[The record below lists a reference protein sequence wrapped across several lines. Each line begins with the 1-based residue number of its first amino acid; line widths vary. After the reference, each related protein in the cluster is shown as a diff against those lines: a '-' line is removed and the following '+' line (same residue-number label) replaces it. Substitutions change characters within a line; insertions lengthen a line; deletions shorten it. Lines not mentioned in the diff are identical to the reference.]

1 MTTLQC
7 TNCSYSTTFQ
17 KLYDK
22 HLLRHRFCEFTGC
35 NYHTMNSGHF
45 VEHLK
50 KHTKEKPYSCTVCDL
65 KFSQNSSLTQHL
77 KTHND
82 EKIFP
87 CTFENCDKTFSR
99 NEHLKTHLKIHL
111 GIKDLVCDFKDCD
124 FSTGDSST
132 LVKHKRTHTGEKPYH
147 CDQCDY
153 KCTVSCSLI
162 THLRTHSGEKP
173 FTCTW
178 ENCTSKFST
187 GGALKYHIDSYH
199 NKIKTHSCDFENCT
213 YTCNG
218 SGSLQSHLK
227 THSDDTPFHCT
238 ICNYQTKYNSSLTLH
253 MRGHNDSKPFP
264 CDKCDYKARQS
275 QHLSKHNVLHHTSD
289 GRMRMKVEE
298 KRIIKLLEDN
308 CIDFVSE
315 HFIDFTC
322 IGNDKTSSRCNIDF
336 LVQVKDNADKLKG
349 FVFLEVDENQHKYN
363 SYTIACENRRMMEV
377 FRTLVLE
384 GNTLPIV
391 FIRYNPNSFS
401 RNDKRV
407 KLIKEKREERLLHV
421 LKNWDFLQDNGIFYM
436 YYDTI
441 DEEPSILEDPE
452 YEESVKQLYIGCI

>member
-7 TNCSYSTTFQ
+7 TNCSYSTTS
-17 KLYDK
+17 KILHDK

-77 KTHND
+77 KIHNND
-82 EKIFP
+82 RNFQ
-87 CTFENCDKTFSR
+87 CTFEKCDKTFSR

-111 GIKDLVCDFKDCD
+111 GIKDLICYFQDCD

-132 LVKHKRTHTGEKPYH
+132 LVKHKRTH
-147 CDQCDY
+147 
-153 KCTVSCSLI
+153 
-162 THLRTHSGEKP
+162 SGEKP
-173 FTCTW
+173 FHCDQCEHKCT
-178 ENCTSKFST
+178 TS
-187 GGALKYHIDSYH
+187 GALNLHINSH
-199 NKIKTHSCDFENCT
+199 NGVKTHPCTFDDCD
-213 YTCNG
+213 YIGNG
-218 SGSLQSHLK
+218 SGPLQSHLK
-227 THSDDTPFHCT
+227 THSYDTPFHCK
-238 ICNYQTKYNSSLTLH
+238 ICNFKTKRNTSLEKHMCIHSDDTPYHCKICTFKTKHNSSLAIH
-253 MRGHNDSKPFP
+253 IRIHNDSKPFP
-264 CDKCDYKARQS
+264 CSLCDYKARQS
-275 QHLSKHNVLHHTSD
+275 QHLSKHNVLHHTPN

-315 HFIDFTC
+315 HHIDFTC

-336 LVQVKDNADKLKG
+336 LVQVKDNVDKLKG

-391 FIRYNPNSFS
+391 FIRYNPNNFY
-401 RNDKRV
+401 RNDKKV
-407 KLIKEKREERLLHV
+407 KLIKEKREKCLLQV

-441 DEEPSILEDPE
+441 DEKPSILEDPE
-452 YEESVKQLYIGCI
+452 YEESVKQLYVGCI